1 MKNHYFNKL
10 TLYKFKEEN
19 EVRKLYV
26 IALISLL
33 IVSGCGM
40 NKPKTDEDKIA
51 EELNPTRNKDSTIDP
66 EWEKR
71 LGYVNY
77 TKDQFDDEPDRDEI
91 VRMDRNKMADTIARI
106 ILQNSESFDE
116 VATLVTDKEVL
127 IAYDKNDHLSD
138 EDAVDLAKKSAMSV
152 VPRFFDIYVTDNPS
166 LIPDIQSLHN
176 TTTQDRSHGNTLEQI
191 ISEME
196 KQTPQNHSQD

>member
-91 VRMDRNKMADTIARI
+91 RSEERRVGKECTCGWGRSDR
-106 ILQNSESFDE
+106 EE
-116 VATLVTDKEVL
+116 
-127 IAYDKNDHLSD
+127 
-138 EDAVDLAKKSAMSV
+138 
-152 VPRFFDIYVTDNPS
+152 
-166 LIPDIQSLHN
+166 
-176 TTTQDRSHGNTLEQI
+176 
-191 ISEME
+191 
-196 KQTPQNHSQD
+196 